1 MQVKRIFPKALLT
14 EEWGLPHG
22 DADVVISDDIEDTSR
37 WSEHHTLIF
46 KAPDDGKVYRVYYST
61 GLTEY
66 QDESP
71 WEYDTEIEGVEMVK
85 RKVLVYKYLPVE
97 EKA

>member
-1 MQVKRIFPKALLT
+1 MKRKFPKALLRN
-14 EEWGLPHG
+14 EWDLPYG
-22 DADVVISDDIEDTSR
+22 ADGVEVISDDISDTSR

-46 KAPDDGKVYRVYYST
+46 RAPDDGKVYEVWYSK

-71 WEYDTEIEGVEMVK
+71 WEYDSEVEGTEMVK
-85 RKVLVYKYLPVE
+85 KTVTIEKYVPVE
-97 EKA
+97 DA